1 MKKLFVVVI
10 ALSLSAAAFAQG
22 KGNAKQ
28 IANGKFLFEDWGCT
42 ACHGIG
48 PSYGAKDEAQG
59 PNLAGLYKRR
69 TEAWVMKF
77 TKNPAAMIESGD
89 KDAVEMSKKY
99 SKTMKTFKMPDSEWN
114 DIFAFI
120 KSKQ

>member
-1 MKKLFVVVI
+1 MESFFLRIGDAQLVM
-10 ALSLSAAAFAQG
+10 ALGLLMALKTNSRG
-22 KGNAKQ
+22 Q
-28 IANGKFLFEDWGCT
+28 IFL
-42 ACHGIG
+42 AC
-48 PSYGAKDEAQG
+48 S
-59 PNLAGLYKRR
+59 KRR
-69 TEAWVMKF
+69 TEAWVLKF

-89 KDAVEMSKKY
+89 KDAVEMSKKF

>member
-1 MKKLFVVVI
+1 MKKLFIVTV
-10 ALSLSAAAFAQG
+10 ALAMSTAAFAAG
-22 KGNAKQ
+22 KPTAKQ
-28 IANGKFLFEDWGCT
+28 IANGKFLYEDWGCT

-48 PSYGAKDEAQG
+48 SGYGNQDDTKG

-69 TEAWVMKF
+69 SEEWVKKF
-77 TKNPAAMIESGD
+77 TKNPAAMIEAGD
-89 KDAVEMSKKY
+89 KDAKEMEAKY
-99 SKTMKTFKMPDSEWN
+99 GKVMKTFKMSDAEWN

>member
-1 MKKLFVVVI
+1 MKKLFFALI
-10 ALSLSAAAFAQG
+10 AVSLSAGAFAQA

-48 PSYGAKDEAQG
+48 PSYGAKDDTQG

-69 TEAWVMKF
+69 SEEWVKKF

-99 SKTMKTFKMPDSEWN
+99 PKTMKTFRMPDSEWN